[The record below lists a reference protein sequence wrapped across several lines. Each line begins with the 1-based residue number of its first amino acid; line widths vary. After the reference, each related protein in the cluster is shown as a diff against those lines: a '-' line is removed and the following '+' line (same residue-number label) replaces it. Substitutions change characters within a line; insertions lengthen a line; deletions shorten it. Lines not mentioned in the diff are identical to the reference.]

1 MLNGPPEH
9 TEDAS
14 SLLGSS
20 VALRP
25 DREEGRLRGFRIVT
39 GASGCQE

>member
-1 MLNGPPEH
+1 MLNRFPEH

-14 SLLGSS
+14 SLLGAS

-25 DREEGRLRGFRIVT
+25 DREEGRLG
-39 GASGCQE
+39 GSAS